1 MRVAAVFLIPVVLS
15 AADSL
20 VLRSGTTVN
29 GTYAGGDSRSVRF
42 IVGDQVRTFPIADVV
57 RIVFEGGGTPAAQAA
72 PRESSEGSRR
82 STEPAIPD
90 TPDVADKQLRF
101 CEVIQDY
108 REANMRFTNEP
119 NPIRRAEMRKPD
131 PYDWEQ
137 RIVALLG
144 TSGRF
149 DGWRGTV
156 RFHVDGRHIAA
167 SFFPDCKGFP
177 QTIEFA
183 TASRYVLGSRDSNT
197 MIPLHSPIADTLS
210 RTSGNQTVIASGH
223 LFYMAHGNMGNF
235 QSGQK
240 GELRQRYKSAPNYPP
255 ASVAS
260 PHYLAAFDSMALPH

>member
-1 MRVAAVFLIPVVLS
+1 MRVSAVFLFPVLLA

-20 VLRSGTTVN
+20 VLRSGPPVA

-42 IVGDQVRTFPIADVV
+42 IVGHQIKTFPIAEVV
-57 RIVFEGGGTPAAQAA
+57 RIVFEGGAA
-72 PRESSEGSRR
+72 PLPQQKQTASSDGWHRSSEPGV
-82 STEPAIPD
+82 TD
-90 TPDVADKQLRF
+90 TPEVGDKQRRF

-119 NPIRRAEMRKPD
+119 NPIKRADMRKPD

-144 TSGRF
+144 SSGRF
-149 DGWRGTV
+149 DNWTGTV

-177 QTIEFA
+177 QAIEFA
-183 TASRYVLGSRDSNT
+183 TAGRYVFGSRDSNT
-197 MIPLHSPIADTLS
+197 MISLHSPIADTLS
-210 RTSGNQTVIASGH
+210 RTNGNQVVIASGH
-223 LFYMAHGNMGNF
+223 LFYLAHGNMGKF
-235 QSGQK
+235 QTGQK

-260 PHYLAAFDSMALPH
+260 PRYLAAFDSMTVQH